1 MIERFMSG
9 LVIVMGLVAAGVGIV
24 TANHRIRAAGRAH
37 RKISTLY
44 AAMPEG
50 WSSWFVGGF
59 SSLTVGT
66 HWLRATLALTGWR
79 LAGVFLM
86 GLGPRLF
93 WRV

>member
-1 MIERFMSG
+1 MERFMSG
-9 LVIVMGLVAAGVGIV
+9 LVIVMGLVAAGVGIA
-24 TANHRIRAAGRAH
+24 TANRRVRAAGRAH

-66 HWLRATLALTGWR
+66 HWLRATLALTGWM
-79 LAGVFLM
+79 LAALSLI
-86 GLGPRLF
+86 GLGLKLF